1 MTDTTSSLK
10 ILELCKISPA
20 VTQVSTASLPLTFF
34 DIPCSGPMCF
44 NQLFFYEFPHPTH
57 HFMDS
62 ILPTLKHS
70 LSLTLQHFHP
80 LAGNLF
86 CPPPPNEP
94 YIHYTN
100 NDSVSLTI
108 AESTSNFNHI
118 ISKHPHVS
126 MIDLKE
132 IAPFVPKMPPI
143 TSTNND
149 TLVFPIVVF
158 QITVF
163 PNNGLCIGITSRHVI
178 DARSSSH
185 FMKSWAIINSQTSS
199 EDHLSN
205 FLDEKSLPV
214 FDREVIQNPDGVK
227 DILLRDYFQW
237 RGYWVNCLLG
247 KTTDD
252 SYAKYEDAV
261 KGTFVFSQKKIER
274 LKTWVSRRW
283 KKLNQEESPPYLS
296 KFVVTCAFIWVS
308 FLKTKRGSK
317 NEDDDLEEYFI
328 FSADCRNLMEYPIP
342 ETYMGNCVALGGIS
356 AKRKELLDEEKGVV
370 TAIKTIAQKISKL
383 RQKPLEGAESW
394 AHDFKKLSTILG
406 IQTLYVT
413 GSPNYGLYGVD
424 FGFGKPKKVEM
435 VHGQDGLALVESGD
449 EEGGGIEVGLIF
461 KKAEMEDFISVFERG
476 FAEVNS
482 D

>member
-1 MTDTTSSLK
+1 MTETTCLFK
-10 ILELCKISPA
+10 ILEHCKISPA

-34 DIPCSGPMCF
+34 DISCSGPLCF

-57 HFMDS
+57 HFVDT

-70 LSLTLQHFHP
+70 LSRTLQHFHP
-80 LAGNLF
+80 LAGNLL

-108 AESTSNFNHI
+108 AESTSNFDHI

-126 MIDLKE
+126 VIDLKE
-132 IAPFVPKMPPI
+132 VAPFVPKMPPI

-149 TLVFPIVVF
+149 TIVFPIFVL

-199 EDHLSN
+199 GDHLSN
-205 FLDEKSLPV
+205 FLDEKLLPV
-214 FDREVIQNPDGVK
+214 FDRKAIRDPDGFK
-227 DILLRDYFQW
+227 DMQLRDYFQW
-237 RGYWVNCLLG
+237 RGDWMNSLIG

-252 SYAKYEDAV
+252 FYAKYEDTV
-261 KGTFVFSQKKIER
+261 KGTFVFSQRNIER

-283 KKLNQEESPPYLS
+283 QKLNQEDSPPYLS
-296 KFVVTCAFIWVS
+296 KFVVTCAFIWVC
-308 FLKTKRGSK
+308 FLKTMRGSK

-328 FSADCRNLMEYPIP
+328 YSADCRNRLGYPIP
-342 ETYMGNCVALGGIS
+342 ETYMGNCVAPGAIA
-356 AKRKELLDEEKGVV
+356 AKRKDLLEEEKGVV
-370 TAIKTIAQKISKL
+370 TAAKAIVQKITEI
-383 RQKPLEGAESW
+383 RQKPLEGAETW
-394 AHDFKKLSTILG
+394 ACDLTELCKLLG
-406 IQTLYVT
+406 MQGLYVT
-413 GSPNYGLYGVD
+413 GSPNFGLYGVD

-435 VHGQDGLALVESGD
+435 VPQQDGMALVESGD

-461 KKAEMEDFISVFERG
+461 KTAEMEDFISVFERG
-476 FAEVNS
+476 FAEIN
-482 D
+482 

>member
-1 MTDTTSSLK
+1 MTETTCLLK
-10 ILELCKISPA
+10 ILEHSKIGPA

-44 NQLFFYEFPHPTH
+44 SQLFFYEFPHPTH
-57 HFMDS
+57 HFIDT

-80 LAGNLF
+80 LAGILL

-94 YIHYTN
+94 YIQYTN

-118 ISKHPHVS
+118 ISKYPHVS

-132 IAPFVPKMPPI
+132 VAPFVPKMPPI
-143 TSTNND
+143 TITNND
-149 TLVFPIVVF
+149 TLVFPIVVL

-185 FMKSWAIINSQTSS
+185 FMKSWAIINSRTRSG
-199 EDHLSN
+199 DHLSN

-214 FDREVIQNPDGVK
+214 FDSKVIKNPDGVK
-227 DILLRDYFQW
+227 DIFLRDYFQW
-237 RGYWVNCLLG
+237 RGDWVNSLIG

-252 SYAKYEDAV
+252 FYAKYEDAV
-261 KGTFVFSQKKIER
+261 KGTFVFSQKNIER
-274 LKTWVSRRW
+274 LKTWVSMRW
-283 KKLNQEESPPYLS
+283 KKLNQEDSPPYLS
-296 KFVVTCAFIWVS
+296 KFVVICAFIWVC
-308 FLKTKRGSK
+308 FLETRRGLK
-317 NEDDDLEEYFI
+317 NEDDGLEEHILFV
-328 FSADCRNLMEYPIP
+328 ADCRNRLEYPIP
-342 ETYMGNCVALGGIS
+342 ETYMGNCVELGGIA

-370 TAIKTIAQKISKL
+370 TAAKTIVQRISKI

-394 AHDFKKLSTILG
+394 VHDFMKLSTIIG
-406 IQTLYVT
+406 IQTLCVV
-413 GSPNYGLYGVD
+413 GSPKFGVYGAD
-424 FGFGKPKKVEM
+424 FGFGKPKKVE
-435 VHGQDGLALVESGD
+435 LVWYSRKLKWKILFLCLKED
-449 EEGGGIEVGLIF
+449 LQKLINIINT
-461 KKAEMEDFISVFERG
+461 FIS
-476 FAEVNS
+476 NL
-482 D
+482 